1 MLSSLS
7 RAVAGSNR
15 APKKMSR
22 ITLVIFSR
30 ARLISRDGLNL
41 RSLSL
46 ETCRWV
52 FFADLFAV
60 SLTSSLSR
68 IAAFSF
74 SASATKKDLSTLWP
88 LAMDLLSRSRESLF
102 TGEGSTTSA
111 SPMRFCG
118 SEFFPL
124 FAPKRFDA
132 AEFRTATAL
141 LVWATGADGGKMPSS
156 PLYPM
161 GHHGTNREEAAE
173 KSPTKSRRCG
183 QPLPTDLEKQCYPI
197 DPHVSCS
204 WIL

>member
-1 MLSSLS
+1 
-7 RAVAGSNR
+7 
-15 APKKMSR
+15 MSR

-60 SLTSSLSR
+60 LLTSSLSR

-74 SASATKKDLSTLWP
+74 SASATKKDLSNVMALGDGPSFTL
-88 LAMDLLSRSRESLF
+88 RESLF

-111 SPMRFCG
+111 SPMGFCG
-118 SEFFPL
+118 SEFFAL
-124 FAPKRFDA
+124 FAPKSFDA
-132 AEFRTATAL
+132 AEFRAATAL
-141 LVWATGADGGKMPSS
+141 LVWATGADGGKMPSF

-161 GHHGTNREEAAE
+161 AIMAPIAKRPQRKAPRYRGAAV
-173 KSPTKSRRCG
+173 SHCRPTLKNSA
-183 QPLPTDLEKQCYPI
+183 
-197 DPHVSCS
+197 
-204 WIL
+204 IL